1 MDNVNVLSDLTR
13 GCNGH
18 GLGSSAMMDV
28 SFTARLSNIM
38 TLLVLL
44 FTFSSQGA
52 QSMFIADMHLFLL
65 RSSAILEADTGL
77 DRVAIQARA
86 KVLEEKIHTQAT
98 SKVLCSALSS
108 LSASSPKTSRKT
120 MRSHA

>member
-1 MDNVNVLSDLTR
+1 MQWSWTRVFSDD
-13 GCNGH
+13 GCQFH
-18 GLGSSAMMDV
+18 GTVEQYHDTVGAS
-28 SFTARLSNIM
+28 IH
-38 TLLVLL
+38 LLL
-44 FTFSSQGA
+44 QGA

-86 KVLEEKIHTQAT
+86 KVLEEKIHTQAI

-108 LSASSPKTSRKT
+108 LSAS
-120 MRSHA
+120 